1 MFFRTWEVHMN
12 NEEYKKFIIIMI
24 EKINDNQV
32 LEKIYKYVHKF
43 FIMRTGE

>member
-1 MFFRTWEVHMN
+1 MN

-32 LEKIYKYVHKF
+32 LERIYKYVHKF
-43 FIMRTGE
+43 FIMRTGEQPVLFM